1 LVNCRLT
8 YEWVKGLELNNNVT
22 FTDTTYL
29 YDANSGNSITPS
41 YFRWDLGANF
51 KANDSLE
58 VALWGLDL
66 EGAHTETLQSY
77 GVSPTE
83 IVPAVAG
90 KVTVRY

>member
-1 LVNCRLT
+1 
-8 YEWVKGLELNNNVT
+8 
-22 FTDTTYL
+22 
-29 YDANSGNSITPS
+29 
-41 YFRWDLGANF
+41 
-51 KANDSLE
+51 